1 MSVCRRSHSTSKFKQ
16 VGTLSLSPAYHGLK
30 QTLVVKASSEG
41 RKLIEQLG
49 GVFDCELTY
58 LINPA
63 VAIIAVSGRL
73 CRDSPHCHPTVSQ
86 GLNESQLKSSEL
98 TRISFS
104 LPRATCSREPQSDRR
119 QAITCMFPLPRI
131 QCGCRSAFG
140 IPQLRRGAAKIVT

>member
-1 MSVCRRSHSTSKFKQ
+1 MRTN
-16 VGTLSLSPAYHGLK
+16 
-30 QTLVVKASSEG
+30 
-41 RKLIEQLG
+41 
-49 GVFDCELTY
+49 Y

-140 IPQLRRGAAKIVT
+140 IPQLRRGAAKIVTSAKIFGESPPKPRHIDAPNMLQSGYVATSGNISLQPL